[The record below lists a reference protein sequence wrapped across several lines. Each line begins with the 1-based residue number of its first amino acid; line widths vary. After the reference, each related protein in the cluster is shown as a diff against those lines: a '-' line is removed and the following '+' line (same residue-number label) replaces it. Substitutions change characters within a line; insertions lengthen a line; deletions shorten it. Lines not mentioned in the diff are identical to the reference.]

1 MGLVR
6 VVVIDEDVE
15 HVLEVAAVEDQ
26 EPVEAF
32 SAGGADEAL
41 GDRVRAWR
49 PDRRLDDSDVD
60 GGEDGVE
67 GRGEL
72 GVPVSDEE
80 PEAAAGRRRG
90 P

>member
-41 GDRVRAWR
+41 CFRF
-49 PDRRLDDSDVD
+49 S
-60 GGEDGVE
+60 
-67 GRGEL
+67 
-72 GVPVSDEE
+72 
-80 PEAAAGRRRG
+80 
-90 P
+90 